1 MHIVYIVIVL
11 ALVVAIAVYWL
22 FPNQVTKLLIL
33 AGRLLARTRAKSITV
48 DGLAWPYLEGGPTD
62 APTIL
67 FVHGFGADKDSWLL
81 YAGPFTRDYHVI
93 APDLPGFGDATRDP
107 GLEYTI
113 EVQARRLKTFT
124 DALGL
129 ERLHLAGISMGGY
142 IAALYALDHPDSV
155 SSLVLFD
162 NAGVKV
168 GVTSSLREHVDDGKN
183 PLTVRTWEDLDEMIR
198 LITDRPLWIPAA
210 CKRYFLQRSVADA
223 SLHDRI
229 FWGLVEESER
239 NALNDRLAD
248 LGMPTL
254 IVWGRQD
261 KLFPASTVDIMQ
273 ASIPDS
279 RSVILEA
286 TGHAPTIERPR
297 LAAAHHL
304 EFLDRLVGPDC
315 SN

>member
-1 MHIVYIVIVL
+1 MNNVYIVIVL
-11 ALVVAIAVYWL
+11 ALVAAIAVYWL
-22 FPNQVTKLLIL
+22 FPNQVTRLLIL
-33 AGRLLARTRAKSITV
+33 AARRLARTREKSITV
-48 DGLAWPYLEGGPTD
+48 DGLPWPYLEGGPAD

-107 GLEYTI
+107 GLDYTL
-113 EVQARRLKTFT
+113 EMQARRLNAFA

-129 ERLHLAGISMGGY
+129 QRFHLAGISMGGY
-142 IAALYALDHPDSV
+142 ISALYALHHPERV

-162 NAGVKV
+162 NAGVQTDA
-168 GVTSSLREHVDDGKN
+168 TSPLREHVDDGNN
-183 PLTVRTWEDLDEMIR
+183 PLTVRTREDLEAMIR
-198 LITDRPLWIPAA
+198 LITERPPWIPAA
-210 CKRYFLQRSVADA
+210 FKRYFLRRSVADA
-223 SLHDRI
+223 DLHDRI

-239 NALNDRLAD
+239 NTLNGRLGD

-254 IVWGRQD
+254 IIWGRQD
-261 KLFPASTVDIMQ
+261 KLFPASIVDIMQ

-279 RSVILEA
+279 RAVILEA

-304 EFLDRLVGPDC
+304 EFLGELVG
-315 SN
+315 SGRSS